1 MISLT
6 RTISSLVV
14 LVSGT
19 TVVVVEGGRLAP
31 VPDGGRDSG
40 ALRTVASWSPQIGS
54 YSAGDIKLDQHKNTI
69 F

>member
-1 MISLT
+1 M
-6 RTISSLVV
+6 
-14 LVSGT
+14 SGT